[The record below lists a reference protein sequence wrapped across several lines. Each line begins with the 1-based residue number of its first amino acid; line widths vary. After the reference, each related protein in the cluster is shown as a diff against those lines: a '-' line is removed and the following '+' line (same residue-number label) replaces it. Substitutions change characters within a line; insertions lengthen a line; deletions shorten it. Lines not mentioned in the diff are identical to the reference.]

1 VKIFSSA
8 LILIGLA
15 IILFLFG
22 PVIKQEVDYTFNQ
35 LTGVQYSVD
44 TTVAWSSQRPIY
56 PPNTDFSII
65 IPKIN
70 AVAPIVDKVDPSNSI
85 QYLKALKEGVAHA
98 DGTAYPGEIGNM
110 YLFAHS
116 TDAFYNVGKYNAVF
130 FLIGHLVPGDEID
143 VYYRGKLTK
152 YVVYDKR
159 VVDPEDTQYLGTLIE
174 GEKTL
179 TLQTCYP
186 PGTTIKRL
194 VVLAKLQDLKQ

>member
-1 VKIFSSA
+1 MKIFSSI

-35 LTGVQYSVD
+35 LTGVRYSVD

-70 AVAPIVDKVDPSNSI
+70 AVAPIVDNVDPSNSI

-152 YVVYDKR
+152 YVVYDKKI
-159 VVDPEDTQYLGTLIE
+159 VDPEDTEFLGTLISN
-174 GEKTL
+174 
-179 TLQTCYP
+179 
-186 PGTTIKRL
+186 TIIVITMAKIPSESSSN
-194 VVLAKLQDLKQ
+194 LAGFIH

>member
-1 VKIFSSA
+1 VKIFSSV
-8 LILIGLA
+8 LILIGLT
-15 IILFLFG
+15 IILFIFG

-35 LTGVQYSVD
+35 LTGVRYSVD

-70 AVAPIVDKVDPSNSI
+70 AVAPIVDRVDPSNSI

-98 DGTAYPGEIGNM
+98 EGTAYPGEIGNM

-116 TDAFYNVGKYNAVF
+116 TDAFYNVGRYNAVF

-143 VYYRGKLTK
+143 IYYRGKLTK
-152 YVVYDKR
+152 YVVYDKK

-174 GEKTL
+174 GEETL
-179 TLQTCYP
+179 TLQTC
-186 PGTTIKRL
+186 
-194 VVLAKLQDLKQ
+194 